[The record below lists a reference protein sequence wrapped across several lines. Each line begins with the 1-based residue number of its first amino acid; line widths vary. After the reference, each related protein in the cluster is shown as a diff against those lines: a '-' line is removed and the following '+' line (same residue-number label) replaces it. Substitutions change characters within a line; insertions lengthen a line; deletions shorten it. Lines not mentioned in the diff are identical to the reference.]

1 MIRIKKISFGH
12 LYGLVQLAYEN
23 DKELFEKYHL
33 KPMGLDQCVI
43 CTMDLIEEVAK
54 TKNLTYYKILW
65 NNEPIGYF
73 ITYDNIL
80 YSYAISIRF
89 RKKNI
94 LIAWWSEIKK
104 LLEPIF
110 ATGLYENNT
119 RAISFLE
126 KQGMIIAER
135 KDNIVT
141 LLNK

>member
-33 KPMGLDQCVI
+33 SKMNLNDCVKSTMGLIEDVAQ
-43 CTMDLIEEVAK
+43 TKDLI
-54 TKNLTYYKILW
+54 YYKILW

-80 YSYAISIRF
+80 YSYAVGVRF

-94 LIAWWSEIKK
+94 LIAWWAEIKK

-126 KQGMIIAER
+126 RQGMIISER
-135 KDNIVT
+135 RDNIVT

>member
-1 MIRIKKISFGH
+1 M
-12 LYGLVQLAYEN
+12 YGLVQLAYEN

-33 KPMGLDQCVI
+33 SKMNLNDCVKSTMGLIEDVAQ
-43 CTMDLIEEVAK
+43 TKDLI
-54 TKNLTYYKILW
+54 YYKILW

-80 YSYAISIRF
+80 YSYAVGVRF

-94 LIAWWSEIKK
+94 LIAWWAEIKK

-126 KQGMIIAER
+126 RQGMIISER
-135 KDNIVT
+135 RDNIVT